1 MNNPQV
7 LAYFG
12 VKEDGKEWN
21 DWRWQYAHRVTD
33 VKTLASILPLT
44 QQEKRDIGLCLLN
57 FRMAITPYYLSLIDP
72 NDPLD
77 PIRKQAV
84 PSIAELDSY
93 PWQKDDPLNED
104 GDSPV
109 PFIVHRYPDR
119 VLFIVTKCCA
129 SYCRHCTRRRLVG
142 EEDNCLSDEE
152 IATAVDYIRRTEKV
166 RDVLISGGDPLTLS
180 DERLESIIKQVR
192 SIEHVDI
199 IRIGTR
205 VPVTMPMRITSELLS
220 RLKKYH
226 PLWINVHFNHPN
238 ELTPDSIRAC
248 SMMAD
253 AGIPLGNQSVLLKG
267 VNDTTETMKKLVLG
281 LLKARVRPY
290 YLYQCDLSKGLEHFR
305 TDVRTGIK
313 IIQDLQGNI
322 TGFGVPKFVIDAPG
336 GGGKVPINP
345 DYIISLDDKEA
356 VFRNYEGKIYKYPQ
370 PAPIKDK

>member
-1 MNNPQV
+1 MNNPLV

-12 VKEDGKEWN
+12 IKEDGKEWN

-205 VPVTMPMRITSELLS
+205 VPVT
-220 RLKKYH
+220 
-226 PLWINVHFNHPN
+226 
-238 ELTPDSIRAC
+238 
-248 SMMAD
+248 
-253 AGIPLGNQSVLLKG
+253 
-267 VNDTTETMKKLVLG
+267 
-281 LLKARVRPY
+281 
-290 YLYQCDLSKGLEHFR
+290 
-305 TDVRTGIK
+305 
-313 IIQDLQGNI
+313 
-322 TGFGVPKFVIDAPG
+322 
-336 GGGKVPINP
+336 
-345 DYIISLDDKEA
+345 
-356 VFRNYEGKIYKYPQ
+356 
-370 PAPIKDK
+370 